1 MKVFEA
7 KSLLSEADKRA
18 KEYKELRSQMVNLQ
32 KAFKTVAD
40 LDDGEFSGKG
50 ADNIKAFYQDHAGVA
65 DNWIDLLDMKIA
77 FLTSISG
84 TLEDASLSDAYIEES
99 FLEHELA
106 NAYTKSKSIMSEQ
119 KKAMKDI
126 LHDIDDVLPLDL
138 FSTENFKD
146 ELADAENQ
154 RKKTVN
160 KLDSVDEALVS
171 EYAQSES
178 NEQFIKKD
186 FQKLEE
192 STGKGKSA
200 TPIHYNAK
208 AYRESDIHKKK
219 GDISKQAEAYLK
231 IKKDEAKER
240 EIKELKKKLA
250 DGVTDP
256 DEYLDIAKK
265 VGYENLTPEQLQYAV
280 QLEQAKQLKDVGE
293 SVINAGKTV
302 IDFVDG
308 VNDGINDAID
318 DTIYGVK
325 DLVVGAWEYSQ
336 LPTELKLAKTITT
349 VLSVPSYSKI
359 IWTNLADSW
368 NDKMINGSAYEKG
381 HYISYVAGNIVGT
394 KGAGSAVQTTT
405 KLSKVGKVVEGGTAA
420 AHVNKGINKGKAYL
434 NSFVKNKND
443 LALVGIAQDID
454 HTYNAKNTPLLKS
467 MIEDKKESVLRRSER
482 SNNKGIDNAKDITKL
497 TVEDIPTAKSGNF
510 NKFFNSLTSSE
521 LDELWKDKK
530 IRKKIERQL
539 REPGGLHEWHLVS
552 RAPQFKYWDIG
563 AEEIKDLRT
572 AISDVKFVNPNGVH
586 GGLGSTKAHNELL
599 AIIDTSSDYNTFVR
613 RLNNWANYRL
623 EGGVSSLPQG
633 LRLKD

>member
-7 KSLLSEADKRA
+7 KTLLSEAESRTR
-18 KEYKELRSQMVNLQ
+18 EYKELRSQMVNLK
-32 KAFKTVAD
+32 KAFKAVAD
-40 LDDGEFSGKG
+40 LDDSEFSGKG

-126 LHDIDDVLPLDL
+126 LHDIDDILPLDL
-138 FSTENFKD
+138 FSTEDFKD
-146 ELADAENQ
+146 ELADAEDK
-154 RKKTVN
+154 RKKTVD
-160 KLDSVDEALVS
+160 KLGNVDEALIS
-171 EYAQSES
+171 EYAQSEP
-178 NEQFIKKD
+178 NEQFIKQD

-192 STGKGKSA
+192 STGKGKNA

-219 GDISKQAEAYLK
+219 GDIEKQTEAYLK

-265 VGYENLTPEQLQYAV
+265 VGYENLTAVQLQYVV
-280 QLEQAKQLKDVGE
+280 QLEQAKQLEDFRE
-293 SVINAGKTV
+293 SVINAGKTAFN
-302 IDFVDG
+302 IIDG
-308 VNDGINDAID
+308 VNDGINDTID
-318 DTIYGVK
+318 DTIYGMK

-336 LPTELKLAKTITT
+336 LPMELKLTKTITT
-349 VLSVPSYSKI
+349 VLSVPSYPKI
-359 IWTNLADSW
+359 IWTNISDSW
-368 NDKMINGSAYEKG
+368 NDKMINGDAYTRA
-381 HYISYVAGNIVGT
+381 HYISYAIGNIVGP

-405 KLSKVGKVVEGGTAA
+405 KLSKVGKVVEGGTATS
-420 AHVNKGINKGKAYL
+420 HVNKGINKGKSYL

-443 LALVGIAQDID
+443 LALVGIAQDIEN
-454 HTYNAKNTPLLKS
+454 TFNAKNTPLLKS

-482 SNNKGIDNAKDITKL
+482 SNNKGTVNKIDSDTIKKYIRDIEGRTCRELPKNQIEKL
-497 TVEDIPTAKSGNF
+497 KETLRNKEYKKMSPIETAKHRAEF
-510 NKFFNSLTSSE
+510 DRVKNKVIKEWEENTGQKWPVYNENVISE
-521 LDELWKDKK
+521 KTGKV
-530 IRKKIERQL
+530 IRKKGDKYDAHHIIENTF
-539 REPGGLHEWHLVS
+539 GGEHEWWNMHPAKFPNEHQAGIHGAGSPANTL
-552 RAPQFKYWDIG
+552 FK
-563 AEEIKDLRT
+563 
-572 AISDVKFVNPNGVH
+572 
-586 GGLGSTKAHNELL
+586 GGK
-599 AIIDTSSDYNTFVR
+599 
-613 RLNNWANYRL
+613 
-623 EGGVSSLPQG
+623 
-633 LRLKD
+633 K